1 MLSSEDEYEV
11 DLLCEEISNFSYY
24 YQNYRIYILNFLY
37 KLMDNDIA
45 TASKRENFD
54 KISRMI
60 DFPRIDE
67 LMGQYVIFERCYI

>member
-1 MLSSEDEYEV
+1 MLSSEDEFEV

-37 KLMDNDIA
+37 KLMDNDIT
-45 TASKRENFD
+45 TASKKENFD
-54 KISRMI
+54 KIQRMI

-67 LMGQYVIFERCYI
+67 LMG